1 MVSAA
6 CRGLPSC
13 ALCLPVTFF
22 IGALNCSVTNRQ
34 CRIPLCLV
42 SAFFVHAGS
51 RSFDRRSLSFCC
63 GAAAT
68 FHARFM
74 KTASEGLFSSSF
86 SRLESNKAGLRLAGW
101 LAGCGE
107 AVCSGGCPMKYICT
121 WRGDAAGSCIWLAR
135 RRKNFISRF
144 VSHCGILKSNFKE

>member
-22 IGALNCSVTNRQ
+22 KGALNCSVTNRQ

-42 SAFFVHAGS
+42 SAFFMHAGS

-63 GAAAT
+63 GAATT

-101 LAGCGE
+101 L
-107 AVCSGGCPMKYICT
+107 
-121 WRGDAAGSCIWLAR
+121 RGSSVLWWLPNEIHLHLAR
-135 RRKNFISRF
+135 RRRRKLHLARTEEKKL
-144 VSHCGILKSNFKE
+144 H